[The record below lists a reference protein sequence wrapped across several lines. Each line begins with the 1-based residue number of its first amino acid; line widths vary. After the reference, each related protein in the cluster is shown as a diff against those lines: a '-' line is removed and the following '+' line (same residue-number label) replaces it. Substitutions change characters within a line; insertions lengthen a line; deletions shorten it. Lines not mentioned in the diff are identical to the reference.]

1 MVMGS
6 DVGVEPDPL
15 AAFRRRRDGRDDLP
29 ALPLRPLIAEYT
41 ATFGSTW
48 RPVTRRK
55 HADDFARLVT
65 WLEATGKPVTTASLD
80 FMTLV
85 DYVTY
90 LRARPKVSGVWR
102 GAPDALGRSLR
113 HAPVQTLSANS
124 VNAYVRPLR
133 SLVIWLVDEGLLS
146 CDPFRRSRR
155 RAALNPLLPSEE
167 TPTKSATLDD
177 IRALEAGCAGDRP
190 LDLRDRA
197 IVSILKTTAARN
209 SGVRLLRLED
219 LDFERAL
226 IRFRRGKGGKTLDV
240 ALQLE
245 TRRAL
250 LAYLQG
256 GRPILVEQASGA
268 GEADRDW
275 LFVSACQSD
284 GVQPLSMNA
293 VSLMLTRR
301 YHAGG
306 GTLRTFGSHRIRH
319 ATATSLSTTGCPSR
333 RSRGI
338 SGTRRPTSPAGM
350 LGRPQTRSGAER
362 RMPSNGQGS
371 WGSADVGYSPISLPV
386 RLTLECQLDR

>member
-1 MVMGS
+1 MVTQMDS
-6 DVGVEPDPL
+6 AVEPGSL
-15 AAFRRRRDGRDDLP
+15 AAFGRRRDGRNDLP
-29 ALPLRPLIAEYT
+29 PLPLRPLIAEYT

-55 HADDFARLVT
+55 HADDFARLVA
-65 WLEATGKPVTTASLD
+65 WLEANGKPVTTASLD

-85 DYVTY
+85 DYVGY
-90 LRARPKVSGVWR
+90 LRVRPKVSGVWR
-102 GAPDALGRSLR
+102 GGPDALGRSLR

-133 SLVIWLVDEGLLS
+133 SLVIWLVDEGLLAS
-146 CDPFRRSRR
+146 DPFRRSRR

-177 IRALEAGCAGDRP
+177 IRALEAGCSGDRP

-240 ALQLE
+240 ALQPE
-245 TRRAL
+245 TRAAL
-250 LAYLQG
+250 LAYLEL
-256 GRPILVEQASGA
+256 GRPPLVEQARA
-268 GEADRDW
+268 DGEADPGW

-306 GTLRTFGSHRIRH
+306 GSLRTFGSHRIRH
-319 ATATSLSTTGCPSR
+319 GTATLLVNNGMPLEELSRYMGHASTQV
-333 RSRGI
+333 
-338 SGTRRPTSPAGM
+338 TRRYAVQTPDALGSRAAEALERAG
-350 LGRPQTRSGAER
+350 LASAQR
-362 RMPSNGQGS
+362 R
-371 WGSADVGYSPISLPV
+371 
-386 RLTLECQLDR
+386 

>member
-1 MVMGS
+1 MVTQMES
-6 DVGVEPDPL
+6 GVETDSL
-15 AAFRRRRDGRDDLP
+15 AAFRRRRDGRNDLP

-55 HADDFARLVT
+55 HADDFARLVA
-65 WLEATGKPVTTASLD
+65 WLEANGKPVTTASLD
-80 FMTLV
+80 FITLV
-85 DYVTY
+85 DYVGY
-90 LRARPKVSGVWR
+90 LRVRPKVSGVWR

-113 HAPVQTLSANS
+113 HAPVQMLSANS
-124 VNAYVRPLR
+124 INAYVRPLR

-209 SGVRLLRLED
+209 SGVRLLRVED
-219 LDFERAL
+219 VDFERAL
-226 IRFRRGKGGKTLDV
+226 IHFRRGKGGKTLDV
-240 ALQLE
+240 ALQPE
-245 TRRAL
+245 TRGAL
-250 LAYLQG
+250 SAYLER
-256 GRPILVEQASGA
+256 GRPPLVEQARA
-268 GEADRDW
+268 VADADLGW

-293 VSLMLTRR
+293 VSLMLARR
-301 YHAGG
+301 YHVGG
-306 GTLRTFGSHRIRH
+306 GSLRTFGSHRIRH
-319 ATATSLSTTGCPSR
+319 ATATLLVNNGMPLEEVSRYLGHSSTDV
-333 RSRGI
+333 
-338 SGTRRPTSPAGM
+338 TRRYARQTPDA
-350 LGRPQTRSGAER
+350 LGRRAADALERSGLVA
-362 RMPSNGQGS
+362 S
-371 WGSADVGYSPISLPV
+371 
-386 RLTLECQLDR
+386 

>member
-1 MVMGS
+1 MVTLMDGA
-6 DVGVEPDPL
+6 VEPDSL
-15 AAFRRRRDGRDDLP
+15 AAFFRRRARRDDLP

-55 HADDFARLVT
+55 HADDFARLVA
-65 WLEATGKPVTTASLD
+65 WLTENGLPVTTASLD
-80 FMTLV
+80 FMILV
-85 DYVTY
+85 DYVGY
-90 LRARPKVSGVWR
+90 LRVRPKVSGVWR
-102 GAPDALGRSLR
+102 GGPDALGRSLR

-124 VNAYVRPLR
+124 VNAYMRPLR
-133 SLVIWLVDEGLLS
+133 SLAIWLVDEGLLAL
-146 CDPFRRSRR
+146 DPFRRSRR
-155 RAALNPLLPSEE
+155 RAALNPLLPTEE

-177 IRALEAGCAGDRP
+177 IRALEAGCTGDRP

-240 ALQLE
+240 ALQPE
-245 TRRAL
+245 TRAAL
-250 LAYLQG
+250 LAYLEG
-256 GRPILVEQASGA
+256 GRPLLVEHALAA
-268 GEADRDW
+268 GEADLGW
-275 LFVSACQSD
+275 LFVSACQSA

-306 GTLRTFGSHRIRH
+306 GSLRTFGSHRIRH
-319 ATATSLSTTGCPSR
+319 ATATLLVNNGMPLEEVSRYLGHSSTDV
-333 RSRGI
+333 
-338 SGTRRPTSPAGM
+338 TRRYARQTPDA
-350 LGRPQTRSGAER
+350 LGRRA
-362 RMPSNGQGS
+362 
-371 WGSADVGYSPISLPV
+371 ADALARAGLV
-386 RLTLECQLDR
+386 T

>member
-1 MVMGS
+1 MVTRM
-6 DVGVEPDPL
+6 DEGVEPDSL
-15 AAFRRRRDGRDDLP
+15 AAFRRRRGGRDDLP

-55 HADDFARLVT
+55 HTDDFARLVA
-65 WLEATGKPVTTASLD
+65 WLEAAGKPVTTASLD

-85 DYVTY
+85 DYVGY
-90 LRARPKVSGVWR
+90 LRVRPKVSGVWR

-146 CDPFRRSRR
+146 SDPFRRSRR

-177 IRALEAGCAGDRP
+177 IRALEAGCAGDRQ

-219 LDFERAL
+219 VDFERSL

-240 ALQLE
+240 ALQPE
-245 TRRAL
+245 TRAAL
-250 LAYLQG
+250 LAYLEW
-256 GRPILVEQASGA
+256 GRPLLVEQARA
-268 GEADRDW
+268 DGEADPGW

-301 YHAGG
+301 YHSGG
-306 GTLRTFGSHRIRH
+306 GSLRTFGSHRIRH
-319 ATATSLSTTGCPSR
+319 ATATLLVNNGMPLEEVSRYLGHSSTDV
-333 RSRGI
+333 
-338 SGTRRPTSPAGM
+338 TRRYARQTPDA
-350 LGRPQTRSGAER
+350 LGRRAADALERSGLVA
-362 RMPSNGQGS
+362 S
-371 WGSADVGYSPISLPV
+371 
-386 RLTLECQLDR
+386 